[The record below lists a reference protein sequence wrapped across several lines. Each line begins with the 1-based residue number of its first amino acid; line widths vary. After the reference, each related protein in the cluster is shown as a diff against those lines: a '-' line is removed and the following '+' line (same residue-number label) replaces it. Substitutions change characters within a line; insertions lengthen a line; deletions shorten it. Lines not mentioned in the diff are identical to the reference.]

1 MTLSPIKKEKTKG
14 GRKREGGK
22 EGSGRPGK
30 GEEEEAFFIY
40 ISGMQFTITFGP
52 WYPWI
57 WHLQIQPTTDRK
69 YSQNVS
75 LLNMYGLFDV
85 TP

>member
-52 WYPWI
+52 
-57 WHLQIQPTTDRK
+57 
-69 YSQNVS
+69 
-75 LLNMYGLFDV
+75 
-85 TP
+85 